1 MTEPF
6 NPLAMES
13 LASSIVQQ
21 LLRNPPIPL
30 SSIQKFYGA
39 GLYAIYYAGGFP
51 AYEVI
56 REKNINDKWS
66 LPIYVGRAVSPGSR
80 RGLIVGEGAKSTALY
95 NRIREHAKSIIAA
108 KNLDIDD
115 FYVRWLVVEDI
126 WIPLGETALIRA
138 TQPVWNAVLDG
149 FGNHDPGKGRRKG
162 AVSPWDTVHRG
173 RKWAEKHEPADKVVE
188 ERLLKDVI
196 QYLRERHL

>member
-1 MTEPF
+1 MTDPF

-21 LLRNPPIPL
+21 LLRNSPVPL
-30 SSIQKFYGA
+30 DNVQKFLGA
-39 GLYAIYYAGGFP
+39 GLYAIYYAGDFS
-51 AYEVI
+51 AYEII
-56 REKNINDKWS
+56 REKNVDDQWS

-80 RGLIVGEGAKSTALY
+80 RGLIAGEGAKSTALY
-95 NRIREHAKSIIAA
+95 SRIREHANSIRAA
-108 KNLDIDD
+108 ENLDVAD
-115 FYVRWLVVEDI
+115 FHVRWLVVEDI

-138 TQPVWNAVLDG
+138 TRPVWNAVLDG

-162 AVSPWDTVHRG
+162 AVSPWDAVHRG
-173 RKWAEKHEPADKVVE
+173 RKWAEKHEPVDKAVE
-188 ERLLKDVI
+188 EARLNDVV